1 MTNDDD
7 FATHLRERIAVIA
20 PDVNVD
26 TSAVVPRGRRRRR
39 TTGLA
44 SLAAVGVVLVGGGW
58 VASAASTVN
67 HPPAGESE
75 QWTAPAWF
83 AEQAAERAAFRD
95 NLQECVDAR
104 GWQVT
109 VNEWGGGSEFRFA
122 DQAEVDRFVADVEEC
137 SAALGRHGASGFDDS
152 DDPDALTRYLY
163 PMLVDTWECV
173 VHQGYDVPPPPSEDE
188 LVRQYAGGAPD
199 SGEPIW
205 DPYGDLSK
213 DGLMTV
219 ERMAELETT
228 CPLPW

>member
-20 PDVNVD
+20 PGVSVD

-39 TTGLA
+39 VAGLA
-44 SLAAVGVVLVGGGW
+44 SVAATGVVLAGGAW
-58 VASAASTVN
+58 VASAASDVN
-67 HPPAGESE
+67 NPPAGEPSE

-83 AEQAAERAAFRD
+83 AEQAAERASFRA

-104 GWQVT
+104 GWQIT
-109 VNEWGGGSEFRFA
+109 VNEWGGSEHWFA
-122 DQAEVDRFVADVEEC
+122 DEAEMDRFVADVDEC
-137 SAALGRHGASGFDDS
+137 SAALGRTGASGFVDDND

-173 VHQGYDVPPPPSEDE
+173 VNRGYDVPPPPSEDE
-188 LVRQYAGGAPD
+188 LVRQYAPG
-199 SGEPIW
+199 SHEPVW
-205 DPYGDLSK
+205 TPYGDLSAG
-213 DGLMTV
+213 DGLMTA
-219 ERMAELETT
+219 ERMADLEIT